1 MREPL
6 GMCGVRLE
14 ARVHIVTAA
23 AAAAQNIIKCCTR
36 CDLEVLDIVLEPLA
50 SGEAVLEEDEKGLG
64 VALVDIG
71 GGTTDIAIFT
81 DGAVAHTSVIPIGG
95 HQLTSDIAFG
105 LRTPP
110 HEAEKIKIRS
120 GCALSAMVGEDE
132 TLEVAS
138 VGGRAPRVLSRHTLC
153 RDIIQPR
160 IEEIFSFV
168 KAEIIRLGCEDMLA
182 SGAVITGGTTQLAG
196 MTELGE
202 EILGIPVRRGA
213 PKGVGGLAEV
223 VRNAAFS
230 TAVGLVQYGVAR
242 QAGGSPE
249 RRRAQAQRRPVLA
262 PAPLAVERVL
272 ARAARIAALR
282 RHAVRRQTAATFET
296 SSAAAIG
303 LVRWSLHPAARQ
315 AARCSGDALAV
326 SATIGRQNPAARSR
340 LVAPAR
346 RARACGCPSGSARNP
361 RASAFAIA
369 SSPSVARPTM
379 APSPSPAAWHSA
391 SRTSS
396 SSSATRTR
404 SPSSGRARTGATGVR
419 SPLPKRDLDGRR
431 RAERNREPERR
442 SLAFAAREQADVAP
456 QPLREPLRER
466 QADPGPP
473 EPLRRPIGRPGRT
486 ARRCGSR
493 ASDGMPMPVI
503 LDVDRQLAPPAAARA
518 RRSRPGR

>member
-1 MREPL
+1 MSGCEISQVYVGIAGGHIKGVNSTGTVAIKDKEVRANDVAKVLELARAIALPVDRHIVHVLPQEYKIDGQDGVREPL

-120 GCALSAMVGEDE
+120 GCALSQMVGEDE

-138 VGGRAPRVLSRHTLC
+138 VGGRAPRVLSRQTLC

-223 VRNAAFS
+223 VRNAGVLDRRSAWSS
-230 TAVGLVQYGVAR
+230 TASSRQTAIAR
-242 QAGGSPE
+242 SATSPQA
-249 RRRAQAQRRPVLA
+249 RRPVLA
-262 PAPLAVERVL
+262 AAPLAVQRVL
-272 ARAARIAALR
+272 AA
-282 RHAVRRQTAATFET
+282 
-296 SSAAAIG
+296 
-303 LVRWSLHPAARQ
+303 
-315 AARCSGDALAV
+315 
-326 SATIGRQNPAARSR
+326 
-340 LVAPAR
+340 
-346 RARACGCPSGSARNP
+346 
-361 RASAFAIA
+361 
-369 SSPSVARPTM
+369 
-379 APSPSPAAWHSA
+379 A
-391 SRTSS
+391 SR
-396 SSSATRTR
+396 RGLR
-404 SPSSGRARTGATGVR
+404 LARHGHERHGQ
-419 SPLPKRDLDGRR
+419 DLALDE
-431 RAERNREPERR
+431 AC
-442 SLAFAAREQADVAP
+442 
-456 QPLREPLRER
+456 
-466 QADPGPP
+466 
-473 EPLRRPIGRPGRT
+473 
-486 ARRCGSR
+486 RRC
-493 ASDGMPMPVI
+493 A
-503 LDVDRQLAPPAAARA
+503 
-518 RRSRPGR
+518 